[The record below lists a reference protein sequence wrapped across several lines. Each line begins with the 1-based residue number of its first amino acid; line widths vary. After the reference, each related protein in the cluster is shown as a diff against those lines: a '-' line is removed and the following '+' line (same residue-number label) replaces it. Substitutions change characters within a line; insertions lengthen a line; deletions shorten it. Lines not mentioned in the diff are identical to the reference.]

1 MWKVARKEQGKIYDY
16 SMEGFLYLLNGGYD
30 FKFHF
35 TNPLI
40 WKKKLKGFIKKKE
53 KRWGTQKYKKGYEY
67 NRNFLKNK
75 NRR

>member
-40 WKKKLKGFIKKKE
+40 WKKKIKRLHKE
-53 KRWGTQKYKKGYEY
+53 KRKKDEVH
-67 NRNFLKNK
+67 KNIRK
-75 NRR
+75 ATSIIEIF